1 MNMVELIRKKRRGE
15 PLMKEEIGGFIAGY
29 TRGDIPDYQASALLM
44 AICFRGMDARETAD
58 LTLAMADS
66 GDRIDLSAVRG
77 VKVDKH
83 STGGVGDKISFVVA
97 PLVAAAGIPV
107 AKMSGRGLG
116 HTGGTIDKLESI
128 PGFRTELPNEQFLDN
143 VNRYGMAIVG
153 QTGNLAPADK
163 KLYALRDVTGTVD
176 SIPLIASSVMSKKI
190 ASGADCI
197 VLDVKTGSGAFMKTA
212 AEARQLAEAMVAI
225 GKSLGRRTVAVISD
239 MNEPLGREVGNA
251 NEIREAIATLRGEGP
266 ADIAAIS
273 LALASQMAVLGGAF
287 PDYGAAHERLA
298 AMLASGEALAVF
310 RRFVLAQ
317 GGDAACVDRPELLP
331 QAKRH
336 IDVRAAAA
344 GYVAGIDA
352 EAVGLAAMALG
363 AGRRRKDDA
372 VDHAAGVTLLRKTGE
387 RVEAG
392 DTLCVMHTNG
402 DNAEEAA
409 RLLERAYTI
418 GADRP
423 APREFILDTV
433 R

>member
-15 PLMKEEIGGFIAGY
+15 PLTQEEIGGFVAGY

-77 VKVDKH
+77 IKVDKH

-225 GKSLGRRTVAVISD
+225 GQSLGRRTVAVITD

-273 LALASQMAVLGGAF
+273 LALAAHMTVLGGAF
-287 PDYGAAHERLA
+287 PDYDAAQERLA

-317 GGDAACVDRPELLP
+317 GGDAAFIDRPELLP
-331 QAKRH
+331 EAKRH
-336 IDVRAAAA
+336 IEVRAAAY

-372 VDHAAGVTLLRKTGE
+372 IDHAAGVTLLRKTGE

-392 DTLCVMHTNG
+392 EPLCVMHTNG
-402 DNAEEAA
+402 DNVEEAT
-409 RLLERAYTI
+409 RLLEHAYAI

-423 APREFILDTV
+423 APRAYILDTV